1 MFDKLGDTIKTNTS
15 KAKTRVG
22 VSFTTEEKQLV
33 ASMASQH
40 HCSEAALLRALVT
53 EYSQS
58 PQWRRIAKRLKEQK
72 QKQIVGQDE
81 QGQGYDGVPDP
92 RPIPQTLTTPIALG
106 G

>member
-22 VSFTTEEKQLV
+22 VSFTAQEKQLV
-33 ASMASQH
+33 TTMATQH

-72 QKQIVGQDE
+72 QIVGQDE
-81 QGQGYDGVPDP
+81 QEQGQYPDP
-92 RPIPQTLTTPIALG
+92 RPIPPTLTTPIAIG
-106 G
+106 E